1 MHDLASPEQPFSPF
15 TRICRYM
22 LTTLFLW
29 TLWCLLHSL
38 FIHPFVQSRLYAW
51 SNRLTAGTYRLYYI
65 LFSLIT
71 LVPVIWY
78 TLLQEQTVLFAFSG
92 AWRIVQ
98 ILLLCY
104 AALMFYLGS
113 HAYDMPFFLG
123 LKQWQDFRKGRTQRQ
138 IEFHHSGI
146 LKYVRH
152 PWYSGGIALL
162 WVTSPLTTV
171 SLPVR
176 VFLTGYF
183 IIGTMLEE
191 RRLKKELGQQ
201 YIEYCQKVP
210 MLLPWKLF
218 RKP

>member
-1 MHDLASPEQPFSPF
+1 
-15 TRICRYM
+15 M
-22 LTTLFLW
+22 LTALFIW

-38 FIHPFVQSRLYAW
+38 LIHPPVQSKLYAW
-51 SNRLTAGTYRLYYI
+51 SRLTPSTYRLYYT

-71 LVPVIWY
+71 LAPVVGY

-92 AWRIVQ
+92 AWRIGQ
-98 ILLLCY
+98 LLLLCY
-104 AALMFYLGS
+104 GALMFYLGS
-113 HAYDMPFFLG
+113 HAYDMAFFLG
-123 LKQWQDFRKGRTQRQ
+123 LRQWQDFRKGRTQRQ

-162 WVTSPLTTV
+162 WVTSSLTTV

-176 VFLTGYF
+176 VLLTGYF
-183 IIGTMLEE
+183 IIGTIQEE
-191 RRLKKELGQQ
+191 SRLKKELGQQ

-218 RKP
+218 KTP

>member
-1 MHDLASPEQPFSPF
+1 
-15 TRICRYM
+15 M
-22 LTTLFLW
+22 LTTILLW
-29 TLWCLLHSL
+29 ILWCLLHSL
-38 FIHPFVQSRLYAW
+38 FIHPTVQNKLYAW
-51 SNRLTAGTYRLYYI
+51 SSHLTAGTYRLYYT
-65 LFSLIT
+65 LFSLTT
-71 LVPVIWY
+71 LVPVVGY
-78 TLLQEQTVLFAFSG
+78 TLTQEQTVLFAFSG
-92 AWRIVQ
+92 AWRILQ

-113 HAYDMPFFLG
+113 HAYDMAFFLG
-123 LKQWQDFRKGRTQRQ
+123 LRQWQDFRDGKKQGP

-146 LKYVRH
+146 LQYVRH

-176 VFLTGYF
+176 LLLTGYF
-183 IIGTMLEE
+183 IIGTILEE

-210 MLLPWKLF
+210 MLFPWKVF
-218 RKP
+218 VRSS

>member
-1 MHDLASPEQPFSPF
+1 
-15 TRICRYM
+15 M
-22 LTTLFLW
+22 LTTLLLW

-38 FIHPFVQSRLYAW
+38 FIHPPVQSWLYAW
-51 SNRLTAGTYRLYYI
+51 ISRLAAGTYRLYYI

-71 LVPVIWY
+71 LIPVVAY
-78 TLLQEQTVLFAFSG
+78 TYLQEQTVLFTFSG

-98 ILLLCY
+98 ALLLCY

-113 HAYDMPFFLG
+113 HAYDMSFFLG
-123 LKQWQDFRKGRTQRQ
+123 LKQWQDFRDGRTQRP

-162 WVTSPLTTV
+162 WVASSLTTV

-176 VFLTGYF
+176 MLLTGYF
-183 IIGTMLEE
+183 ILGTILEE
-191 RRLKKELGQQ
+191 RRLKKKWGLQ
-201 YIEYCQKVP
+201 YIEYCRKVP

-218 RKP
+218 RTH